1 MNLIIKRCMFIWL
14 CVLSIMLLSCQINK
28 QRINNLADMPKQQIA
43 DKKINELPDIKKF
56 ANEKSAQFIVN
67 IEDIETGHPFL
78 GVRSK
83 KPHSGAH
90 VHFKNVLPNGGNK
103 PENYPPI
110 YAVVDGIITRV
121 DYCFP
126 LSNSTGMSHERYG
139 LDLSFAKDSEDGSIY
154 SLAYSIEPMVMQP
167 SVDFYRQFILV
178 SEGQHVKKGD
188 IIAYM
193 YVPPNANG
201 THIHFDINNFQKH
214 RDYFMAPALFTPEV
228 VQKFYETW
236 RGESSMDGDTPI
248 PPCMGYMLGD
258 YENPFGGAVDRL

>member
-1 MNLIIKRCMFIWL
+1 MSLLAKSCMFILL

-28 QRINNLADMPKQQIA
+28 QRVNSLADTSKPQIA
-43 DKKINELPDIKKF
+43 DKKTNELPDINTF
-56 ANEKSAQFIVN
+56 AHTKSDRFMVN

-78 GVRSK
+78 GIRSK

-90 VHFKNVLPNGGNK
+90 VHFKNVSPKGGNK

-110 YAVVDGIITRV
+110 YAVADGIITRV

-139 LDLSFAKDSEDGSIY
+139 LDLSFARDGKDGSIY
-154 SLAYSIEPMVMQP
+154 NLAYSIEPMVMQP

-193 YVPPNANG
+193 YVPPDANG
-201 THIHFDINNFQKH
+201 THIHFDINNFQKSKN
-214 RDYFMAPALFTPEV
+214 YFMAPALFTPEV

-236 RGESSMDGDTPI
+236 RGESSMDGNTPI

-258 YENPFGGAVDRL
+258 YENPFDGAVDKL